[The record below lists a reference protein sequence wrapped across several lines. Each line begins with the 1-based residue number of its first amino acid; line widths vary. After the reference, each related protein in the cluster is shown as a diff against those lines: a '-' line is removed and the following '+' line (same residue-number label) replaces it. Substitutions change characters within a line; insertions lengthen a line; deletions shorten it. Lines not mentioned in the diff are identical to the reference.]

1 MEKSL
6 YNKILIEGLLDNLSD
21 RHKFIIK
28 EKYFNDN
35 TEVEI
40 SKILNISRQAVNKSK
55 KEAFIILRKQINK
68 DII

>member
-1 MEKSL
+1 MLKYKL
-6 YNKILIEGLLDNLSD
+6 
-21 RHKFIIK
+21 IIK